1 MKKQVF
7 YKMIPS
13 LIYDGYSIPHNI
25 KSGTSYLKL
34 INEIKNYFNYDKNV
48 LSIKVFVIKKEIV
61 FINGKKFEN
70 VINENKELTRC

>member
-13 LIYDGYSIPHNI
+13 LIYDGYSIPQNI

-70 VINENKELTRC
+70 VINENKVLERC